1 MPSKSKIPGSRK
13 EKRYSIK
20 HTVCTVSMASSS
32 YHLGKVYF
40 SVGNCSTVKF
50 PETRL
55 QLILQ
60 PRLSKDGS
68 LRPGLLTPLTYLYH
82 FFLDSRQGSLSKGL
96 YPTPQR
102 PSFSPHFPI
111 TDDPHC
117 SSFTNKNIIQTLI
130 YKANKS

>member
-1 MPSKSKIPGSRK
+1 MKLITHSMPKIFLSQASHISTPMPSKSKIPGSRK

-82 FFLDSRQGSLSKGL
+82 FFLDSRQGSLSTGSL
-96 YPTPQR
+96 PNTPKAFLL
-102 PSFSPHFPI
+102 PPFSNH
-111 TDDPHC
+111 
-117 SSFTNKNIIQTLI
+117 
-130 YKANKS
+130 